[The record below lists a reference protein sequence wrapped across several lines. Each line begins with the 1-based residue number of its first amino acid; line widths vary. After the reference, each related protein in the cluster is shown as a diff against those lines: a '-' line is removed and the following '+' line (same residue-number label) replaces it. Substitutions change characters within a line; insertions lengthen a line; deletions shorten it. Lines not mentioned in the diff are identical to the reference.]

1 MIGYVSQG
9 YFNHCF
15 LLSHSSVSQF
25 VSVPVFIRGP
35 IFFFSTSPDFK
46 LQASELVWHT
56 YLCVNFTY
64 LYPFAVF
71 QRDIDFI

>member
-1 MIGYVSQG
+1 M
-9 YFNHCF
+9 F
-15 LLSHSSVSQF
+15 LKVILTIASSWVIQVFRSLCQYPYLF
-25 VSVPVFIRGP
+25 VGP
-35 IFFFSTSPDFK
+35 YFFSTSPDFK